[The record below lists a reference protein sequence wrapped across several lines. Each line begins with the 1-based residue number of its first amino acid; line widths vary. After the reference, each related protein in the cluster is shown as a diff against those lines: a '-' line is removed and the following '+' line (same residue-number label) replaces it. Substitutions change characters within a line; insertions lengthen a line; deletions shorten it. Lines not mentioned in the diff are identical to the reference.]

1 MKNLISIIIPA
12 YNIENYIAKCLDSLL
27 NQTYRNLEI
36 IVVDDGSSDNT
47 GKVIDDYLSKYDNIK
62 VIHKKNAGVSAARNS
77 GIEVAS
83 GDYIGFVDGDDTVD
97 EEMFHI
103 VVIRWCFQAG

>member
-62 VIHKKNAGVSAARNS
+62 VIHKK
-77 GIEVAS
+77 
-83 GDYIGFVDGDDTVD
+83 
-97 EEMFHI
+97 
-103 VVIRWCFQAG
+103 